1 LYRNAILITDKEG
14 SLRSFDIEEERA
26 EMPSWIASGNGTWTD
41 PANWSGGVPS
51 ASGSTATFSFGTDL
65 GGTIIIGIPDFSDI
79 RVGIMNINMAASTG
93 ITIRGSLTDAGTDIA
108 DLIFDN
114 GASTA
119 QLNINTLDITT
130 PTTFSSIAG
139 LRMTL
144 ASDLLVNVVNPGSIA
159 RFDLPVSGAGTLIK
173 SGLGTLELNA
183 TNTFTGGIDVTGG
196 ILDAASD
203 ATLGTGTVTISNN
216 AVFRS
221 VGTVN
226 QIFATNLGITGTA
239 GSAVIVAA
247 AATTLTLTGTL
258 SHLSQGT
265 MNFGSVTD
273 NGTVVASFGAILENA
288 TNSSFR
294 INGGTLLIG
303 NAFNAAN
310 LFVHPGQGLTEINN
324 NAILD
329 TAGFATTISN
339 LDFDAGTIRTSSGAL
354 NVTVNDIFIAINAQ
368 NGAVEGTAGIDQFT
382 INASFGFNLAGTAF
396 NNWTGGID
404 LITINGNSSNNALT
418 GSNARDTINGFDGN
432 DTLNGFGGI
441 DTINGGNGDDVI
453 QVSTSGS
460 FLDGGA
466 NVDTLQI
473 LSNAITLASVSG
485 FENIVMGGGSSSL
498 TLTGAQFAGGFDLF
512 STLSGTGTITVN
524 LDPANTVMNARGM
537 AVQLGS
543 SINFNVNGSSGADSI
558 KLALGAS
565 GNIGGGIG
573 TDVIVGGDLVDAI
586 NGGSD
591 IDKIR
596 GGGGADVLTG
606 GSGADVF
613 KYRNA
618 SDSGLGAAADIITD
632 FVSGTDRINLTRI
645 DTNPFLAGDQNFV
658 FVDTVAFTNNGI
670 AQIRWVDLGADLRI
684 EADINGD
691 GAADMHI
698 LLQGAGAGVLTAADF
713 VL

>member
-1 LYRNAILITDKEG
+1 
-14 SLRSFDIEEERA
+14 
-26 EMPSWIASGNGTWTD
+26 MPSWIASGNGTWTD

-51 ASGSTATFSFGTDL
+51 ASGSTATFSLGIDF

-329 TAGFATTISN
+329 TAGFAATISN

-382 INASFGFNLAGTAF
+382 INASFGFNLSQITF
-396 NNWTGGID
+396 NNWTGGSD
-404 LITINGNSSNNALT
+404 LITLNGNADNNSLT
-418 GSNARDTINGFDGN
+418 GSNARDIINGLDGN

-524 LDPANTVMNARGM
+524 LDPANTAMNARGM
-537 AVQLGS
+537 ALQLGS
-543 SINFNVNGSSGADSI
+543 SINFIVNGSSAADSI

-565 GNIGGGIG
+565 GSVGGGTG
-573 TDVIVGGDLVDAI
+573 TDVIVGSNLVDDI

-596 GGGGADVLTG
+596 GGGGADVLAG